1 MSHWYFPVQEPPSLS
16 LGAERWE
23 DSAWVLSGACSQPV
37 QVTRGHLVI
46 AHPGHQGMHR
56 LHQSVLDTGGTHRVG
71 RAVQSL
77 LSPSP
82 LWAVQTTPVAQ
93 VLGWDVWYWQMCRA
107 PCQAQGQA
115 RADLGYSISK
125 EVKLSCA
132 GTPWNTWG
140 SPGIHADQGV
150 NVWRAGLRRWSGAM
164 VDERTLQC
172 ELAVW
177 TCCLESQM
185 CPGLLPEQS
194 WRRWFSHSVLPLW
207 DPTWSMALRSGVA
220 DIRRM
225 WSSCSESRATKM
237 IRGLE
242 HLFSGDRL
250 GALKFYCLEK
260 RWFWGDW

>member
-37 QVTRGHLVI
+37 QVTRGRLVI
-46 AHPGHQGMHR
+46 AHQGHQGMHR

-115 RADLGYSISK
+115 RADLGYSTSK

-164 VDERTLQC
+164 VDERI
-172 ELAVW
+172 W
-177 TCCLESQM
+177 TCSVNLLSRKPDVSWAAPRAELEEVI
-185 CPGLLPEQS
+185 LPFCS
-194 WRRWFSHSVLPLW
+194 
-207 DPTWSMALRSGVA
+207 ALVRPH
-220 DIRRM
+220 
-225 WSSCSESRATKM
+225 
-237 IRGLE
+237 LE
-242 HLFSGDRL
+242 HGIEVWCSWHKKDVVLLQWVQS
-250 GALKFYCLEK
+250 Y
-260 RWFWGDW
+260 